1 MTRKMAY
8 GECMCIASIQCC
20 FATCGLFYR
29 LYAAL
34 LWWHAM
40 PHTFAAPA
48 YIGNVCKVSEVA
60 HKIAKIAL
68 HMYSFSCAVSTIQSG
83 GDTLMILH
91 QRPGNGEPI
100 MPNDAFKEVV
110 LVE

>member
-1 MTRKMAY
+1 MVNVCVLHPYSAVLHHAACSTGSTRH
-8 GECMCIASIQCC
+8 CC
-20 FATCGLFYR
+20 GG
-29 LYAAL
+29 
-34 LWWHAM
+34 M

-91 QRPGNGEPI
+91 QRQGHGKPI
-100 MPNDAFKEVV
+100 MPNDSFKVVV